1 MRRTCLAAWSA
12 ALAAGLAAYAASG
25 PAAAQAP
32 AEVSAQRAQFM
43 RQHFASV
50 LAAHD
55 AVIRGDLDE
64 ARRHARAIADQ
75 PAPPA
80 LPPAAAPYFQSMQVS
95 AARAAAGTAL
105 EDIAASTAAMLGM
118 CGDCHRAVGT
128 MPALAAPARPAVGG
142 QVGHMLDHKA
152 AVDLMVEGL
161 TVPSTTAWNEGA
173 AALRGAPLRRGDLP
187 PDRGLTRDIVALEA
201 RLHELAER
209 GEAAGDVRARVFVY
223 SEVLQS
229 CSPCHALHPNVW
241 GPDKR

>member
-1 MRRTCLAAWSA
+1 MRGTSLAAWSA
-12 ALAAGLAAYAASG
+12 ALTAGLAAYAAGG

-32 AEVSAQRAQFM
+32 VELSAERAQFM

-50 LAAHD
+50 LGAHD

-64 ARRHARAIADQ
+64 ARRSARAIADQ
-75 PAPPA
+75 PAPTT
-80 LPPAAAPYFQSMQVS
+80 LPAAAVPHFQSMQV
-95 AARAAAGTAL
+95 AARRAAASTAL

-128 MPALAAPARPAVGG
+128 MPALAAPARPSVGG
-142 QVGHMLDHKA
+142 QVGHMLSHKA
-152 AVDLMVEGL
+152 AVDLMVQGL

-173 AALRGAPLRRGDLP
+173 AALRGAPLRRSDLP
-187 PDRGLTRDIVALEA
+187 PDRALTKDIVALEA
-201 RLHELAER
+201 RLHELAEQ
-209 GEAAGDVRARVFVY
+209 GAAAGDVRARVFVY